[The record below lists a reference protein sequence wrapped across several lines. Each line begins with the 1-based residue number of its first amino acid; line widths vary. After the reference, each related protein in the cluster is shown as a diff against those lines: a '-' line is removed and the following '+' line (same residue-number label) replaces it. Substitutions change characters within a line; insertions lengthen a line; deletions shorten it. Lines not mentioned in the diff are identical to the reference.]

1 MELFFFGST
10 HQRLFGAYHPPVGQR
25 DRGSGIILCYP
36 IGEEYMRSHRTFL
49 HLAQGLTESGF
60 HVLRFDY
67 FGCGD
72 SEGCFDECDFRRWAD
87 DVVTAVDEMRSGS
100 GVSRVCLCGLR
111 LGGTIAA
118 MIDAERHGID
128 GLILWDPVVQG
139 ARYLDELRTNHRNW
153 LRGSFAQPRSISR
166 SASCEEILG
175 YAITESLASSIREVD
190 LLQLKERPAK
200 RVVVLDTQGN
210 STVGAL
216 ARHLQSLGSEAYHQ
230 LVSAP
235 PVWVKQH
242 DELENAMVPRT
253 VISALVQCAELSCP
267 AKSDQAAMN

>member
-1 MELFFFGST
+1 
-10 HQRLFGAYHPPVGQR
+10 
-25 DRGSGIILCYP
+25 
-36 IGEEYMRSHRTFL
+36 MRSHRTFL

-139 ARYLDELRTNHRNW
+139 ARYLDEFART
-153 LRGSFAQPRSISR
+153 I
-166 SASCEEILG
+166 EIG
-175 YAITESLASSIREVD
+175 C
-190 LLQLKERPAK
+190 
-200 RVVVLDTQGN
+200 VVLLLSLDLFLGRLHVRK
-210 STVGAL
+210 SSAMPS
-216 ARHLQSLGSEAYHQ
+216 QSR
-230 LVSAP
+230 
-235 PVWVKQH
+235 W
-242 DELENAMVPRT
+242 R
-253 VISALVQCAELSCP
+253 
-267 AKSDQAAMN
+267 QAFGRWIFSN